1 MPTHRRDDQA
11 PASTPKTP
19 RPKVEGGGL
28 QRHVLD
34 LQRQA
39 GNAAT
44 AATLAPDTGTT
55 DVQRHRLDPDHAD
68 QDS

>member
-1 MPTHRRDDQA
+1 MPTHSTDDGTHESRTR
-11 PASTPKTP
+11 PPK
-19 RPKVEGGGL
+19 PKAETGGL

-44 AATLAPDTGTT
+44 AARLASDPAMP
-55 DVQRHRLDPDHAD
+55 VQRHTLDPDHAD
-68 QDS
+68 QDG